1 MENGIVIPPQPQ
13 PVEQP
18 PVVPPWYGRWM
29 LFAILFG
36 TYFVVQLAVAVP
48 FIFWLMASNPGAY
61 TDPNSLMEEPL
72 AIWGTLIA
80 SAIGGGATGLLAWA
94 WPRIW
99 GLVSENKLLTGGLW
113 LAWNRV
119 NRIPLWLVVTITAP
133 LVFLVSAGVTS
144 ALGPSEV
151 DLQLQLFTSPARQIF
166 ASLVVSTV
174 VPLAEEL
181 IFRGGLYGALLP
193 ASHYS
198 TPKWTD
204 HILPI
209 LVTTPLFSLV
219 HLLGGFETLPPF
231 IAIGLLSLYLGLLR
245 AITGSVKASIVGH
258 MTWNLIGAIF
268 ITLSFYMPT
277 P

>member
-1 MENGIVIPPQPQ
+1 VDNEIVMPPPSQ

-18 PVVPPWYGRWM
+18 LVAPPWYGRWM
-29 LFAILFG
+29 LFSILFG
-36 TYFVVQLAVAVP
+36 TYFIVQLVVAIP
-48 FIFWLMASNPGAY
+48 FIFWLMAANPGAY
-61 TDPNSLMEEPL
+61 TDPDSLMQAPL

-80 SAIGGGATGLLAWA
+80 AAVGGSATGLVAWA

-99 GLVSENKLLTGGLW
+99 RIVSDNSNLTGALW
-113 LAWNRV
+113 VAWVRV
-119 NRIPLWLVVTITAP
+119 ERIPLWLVVIITAP
-133 LVFLVSAGVTS
+133 LVFLVSAGVTT
-144 ALGPSEV
+144 AMGPSEV
-151 DLQLQLFTSPARQIF
+151 DLQLQLFTSPARQIV

-198 TPKWTD
+198 IPKWTD

-209 LVTTPLFSLV
+209 LITTPLFSLV

-268 ITLSFYMPT
+268 ITLSYYIPAQ
-277 P
+277 